1 MDDANAAF
9 EEALEH
15 LKASWDAAVEN
26 GGDRFIQ
33 LIECFLIVITE

>member
-26 GGDRFIQ
+26 GGDRFIKYN
-33 LIECFLIVITE
+33 